1 MQGGTGL
8 AARAQLR
15 ETAEGHRRVECLIR
29 QPAERRGLGHA
40 RVDRRQGRRGRDG
53 ERGEPRGAR
62 ARGAHEVLWRP
73 VQLVQMQPGDGDRNG
88 DCGGSGKV
96 MVLVVVVMV
105 VVVVVVVIATG
116 CSPWRGGAAVELL
129 QHTYCGST
137 CYACC
142 GRAAATHVLWL
153 YLLCLLR

>member
-1 MQGGTGL
+1 MARLMDGSRSVEEL
-8 AARAQLR
+8 AYRFRL
-15 ETAEGHRRVECLIR
+15 
-29 QPAERRGLGHA
+29 
-40 RVDRRQGRRGRDG
+40 
-53 ERGEPRGAR
+53 
-62 ARGAHEVLWRP
+62 RGAHEVLWRP

-137 CYACC
+137 CSACC
-142 GRAAATHVLWL
+142 GRAAAVRLPTRHTLP
-153 YLLCLLR
+153 LR